1 MLTLSL
7 LLAAGLA
14 VGLILGLTGA
24 GGSIIAVPLLMALL
38 HWSPQ
43 QAAPVALLAVVV
55 ASAFGSFEAWRRG
68 LVRYRAATLMALA
81 GIALTPLGVVLA
93 QRLPQRWLLGAFA
106 FVIVLVAL
114 RLILQARR
122 APADASVAGAALAG
136 DAGNA
141 VCRLDPQSGRIRWN
155 SPCAGVLAATGAL
168 AGLLS
173 GLLGIGGGFVIVPTL
188 RRVTELSMQG
198 AVATSLMVMALV
210 GSGAITS
217 MLAQGAQLPWQVMLP
232 FVGGALAGMMLGRT
246 LAPRLAGP
254 RLQSGFGML
263 LFLIAGLMLW
273 RAFQGA

>member
-38 HWSPQ
+38 RWSPQ
-43 QAAPVALLAVVV
+43 QAAPVALLAVVA
-55 ASAFGSFEAWRRG
+55 ASALGSFEAWRRG
-68 LVRYRAATLMALA
+68 LVRYRAATLMAVA

-93 QRLPQRWLLGAFA
+93 QRLPQRLLLAAFSM
-106 FVIVLVAL
+106 VIVLVAL
-114 RLILQARR
+114 RLVLQARQ
-122 APADASVAGAALAG
+122 APLEARVAGAALSGRAG
-136 DAGNA
+136 EA
-141 VCRLDPQSGRIRWN
+141 VCKLDPQSGRIRWN

-173 GLLGIGGGFVIVPTL
+173 GLLGIGGGFVIVPAL
-188 RRVTELSMQG
+188 RRVTELTMQG
-198 AVATSLMVMALV
+198 AVATSLMVTALV
-210 GSGAITS
+210 GSGAIAS
-217 MLAQGAQLPWQVMLP
+217 MLAHGAQLPWQAVLP
-232 FVGGALAGMMLGRT
+232 FVGGALGGMLLGRT

-263 LFLIAGLMLW
+263 LFLIAALMIW
-273 RAFQGA
+273 RALQGA